1 MHAFCVG
8 LLHKKQS
15 AAQQR
20 GGCAPTAEVV
30 QSSQQSPPGSAPAPA
45 LPTCQ
50 HTSVRRV
57 TICALRTKATPR
69 GHAKLGGAE
78 LTRASGPR
86 VQREHGDARTQA
98 DIHTRRR
105 STPSCG
111 HPRMHLAARLHA
123 TPWAWQRS
131 RGATLP
137 VQRGESC
144 PTFSRSVGPWSEN
157 ACMAPE
163 GCVEQAWVRG
173 PSSADCLKAIRTET
187 GCRGPH
193 CRRARS

>member
-1 MHAFCVG
+1 MPARKQTFTHAV
-8 LLHKKQS
+8 
-15 AAQQR
+15 
-20 GGCAPTAEVV
+20 
-30 QSSQQSPPGSAPAPA
+30 
-45 LPTCQ
+45 
-50 HTSVRRV
+50 
-57 TICALRTKATPR
+57 
-69 GHAKLGGAE
+69 
-78 LTRASGPR
+78 
-86 VQREHGDARTQA
+86 
-98 DIHTRRR
+98 
-105 STPSCG
+105 
-111 HPRMHLAARLHA
+111 AARRHA
-123 TPWAWQRS
+123 ATHACTLLRVCMRRHGPGRRPAS
-131 RGATLP
+131 CSGATLP